1 MNSID
6 IIILILLGFFCIKGF
21 FRGFIMEIFTLVGLL
36 LAYVIALREMNSLAS
51 LIDSL
56 FHLPPLIAN
65 VLSFTFI
72 FLLVVLLCRLLA
84 GALRKLTR
92 WTFLGWIDRGGGI
105 MFGLFKGALVASL
118 LALLVSLVPISDEL
132 EREKSDSFLF
142 RPVRSVAPAVF
153 NFIKHT
159 FPKTKDFYD
168 EVSEGL
174 SGKSKEMVDKILS
187 KRIDSLQQNFKD
199 RVK

>member
-6 IIILILLGFFCIKGF
+6 IIILIILGFFCIKGF
-21 FRGFIMEIFTLVGLL
+21 FRGFIMEIFTLIGLL

-72 FLLVVLLCRLLA
+72 FILVVLLCRLLA

-132 EREKSDSFLF
+132 EREKNDSFLF

-174 SGKSKEMVDKILS
+174 TEKSKEMVDKILS
-187 KRIDSLQQNFKD
+187 KRIDSLQQDFKD